1 MSEMS
6 TESISIMS
14 YLKVF
19 FRRKE
24 LFIIPIFAGLVLG
37 ICTGLVL
44 PKKFRSSTVIL
55 IEEGKTDNPLFSNIA
70 VSTTVTQRLT
80 AVRESM
86 LGWNNLVQL
95 VKRLNLDKDVRSVS
109 DFEKL
114 VLDIRKKIYIMP
126 RGSNIIDLSY
136 VGNDAKQTKDVV
148 ENITNIF
155 IEKNVEQ
162 QNQETADAIS
172 FIEGLLKVYRGKIKS
187 AEIAKLQEE
196 LDALLIDSTE
206 MHPRVKQLREA
217 IAAERKEL
225 AEQNLEYSADAALGT
240 TTNPI
245 IDEIKKAIETMETK
259 KTIGTPA
266 AAAAAANASSK
277 DMYKVMLIDKL
288 DSVMARDVG
297 VNSQIYNML
306 LQRLETAKITHR
318 LQSSKE
324 GTKYTILDPPR
335 IPLAPFYPNKFLMA
349 FMGLFIGA
357 LLGAGLVVASEFLDK
372 SFLDVEEAKNYLG
385 MPLLGAIS
393 KINTEE
399 SVRAE
404 KERQRWVYSLT
415 VLVGVVVVIVT
426 IGVSNLIQ

>member
-1 MSEMS
+1 MSELT
-6 TESISIMS
+6 TENISIMS

-24 LFIIPIFAGLVLG
+24 LFIIPVFAGLILG

-44 PKKFRSSTVIL
+44 PKKYRSSTVIL
-55 IEEGKTDNPLFSNIA
+55 IEEGKTDNPLFNNIA

-80 AVRESM
+80 AVKESM

-95 VKRLNLDKDVRSVS
+95 VKRLNLDKDVKSVG

-114 VLDIRKKIYIMP
+114 ILDIRKDIIIMA
-126 RGSNIIDLSY
+126 RGTNIIDLSY
-136 VGNDAKQTKDVV
+136 VGGDAKQTKDVV

-155 IEKNVEQ
+155 IEKNVQQ
-162 QNQETADAIS
+162 QNQETADAIT

-187 AEIAKLQEE
+187 AEIAKLQDE
-196 LDALLIDSTE
+196 LDAMLVDSTE

-217 IAAERKEL
+217 ITAQKKEL
-225 AEQNLEYSADAALGT
+225 EEQNLEYSADASLGSA
-240 TTNPI
+240 TNPI

-259 KTIGTPA
+259 KTASPTTA
-266 AAAAAANASSK
+266 QTAAANSK

-297 VNSQIYNML
+297 VSTQIYNML

-335 IPLAPFYPNKFLMA
+335 IPLEPFYPNKLLMA
-349 FMGLFIGA
+349 FMGLFVGA

-399 SVRAE
+399 SIRSE

-415 VLVGVVVVIVT
+415 LLVGIVVVIVT